1 MIYKDILMS
10 NRKETNS
17 GKGPGKAYR
26 KGVSLIELFERF
38 PDNEAAEK
46 WLEGWRWGDEPTC
59 PRCGSTEVSI
69 RKSRKPMPFHC
80 RNCRKYF
87 SVRTDTAMAC
97 SQIPLQKWVIGLFL
111 YVSNLKAISSMRLH
125 RDLKIKQS
133 SAWYMLQRFRE
144 AFGEEKGLL
153 SGVVEVDETYVGGK
167 EGLKSKSKKLNAGR
181 GGVGKSIV
189 IGAKERGSNK
199 VRAKVIPNVKRDT
212 LHQFINENI
221 EPGAVV
227 NTDDLMSYKKLQ
239 RHEHEFVKHSVGEYV
254 SHQAHINGIESFWS
268 LLKRAHKG
276 TYHKISKKHL
286 NRYVNEFVVRHNVRE
301 EDTLVQM
308 GLVFRGLIGRR
319 IKYKDLVS
327 GMDGRAN

>member
-1 MIYKDILMS
+1 
-10 NRKETNS
+10 
-17 GKGPGKAYR
+17 
-26 KGVSLIELFERF
+26 
-38 PDNEAAEK
+38 
-46 WLEGWRWGDEPTC
+46 
-59 PRCGSTEVSI
+59 
-69 RKSRKPMPFHC
+69 MPFHC
-80 RNCRKYF
+80 RDCRKYF
-87 SVRTDTAMAC
+87 SVRTDTVMAC
-97 SQIPLQKWVIGLFL
+97 SQIPLRKWVIGLFL

-144 AFGEEKGLL
+144 AFGEERKPL

-167 EGLKSKSKKLNAGR
+167 EGLKHKSKRLNAGR

-189 IGAKERGSNK
+189 VGVKERESGK
-199 VRAKVIPNVKRDT
+199 VRAQVVPDTRRDT
-212 LHQFINENI
+212 LHQFINENV

-227 NTDDLMSYKKLQ
+227 NTDDLQSYKKLR

-254 SHQAHINGIESFWS
+254 SDQAHINGIESFWS

-286 NRYVNEFVVRHNVRE
+286 NRYVNEFVVRHNIRE
-301 EDTLVQM
+301 EDTIVQM
-308 GLVFRGLIGRR
+308 GLVFRGMIGRR

-327 GMDGRAN
+327 GADGRFC